1 MPDHRINTGSVMPQK
16 EEKLKEKNHCR
27 SLGILPGRKSGYAD
41 NLGTN
46 HQ

>member
-1 MPDHRINTGSVMPQK
+1 MPQK
-16 EEKLKEKNHCR
+16 EEKLKEKIIAGV
-27 SLGILPGRKSGYAD
+27 SGILPGRKSGYAD